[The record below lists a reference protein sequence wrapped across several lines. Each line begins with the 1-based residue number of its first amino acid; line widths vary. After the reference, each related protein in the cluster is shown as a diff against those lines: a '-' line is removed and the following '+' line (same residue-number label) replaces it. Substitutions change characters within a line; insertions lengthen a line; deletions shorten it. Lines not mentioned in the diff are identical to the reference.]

1 MIDNNEAERYI
12 IVVTT
17 ILTIQQECRGRS
29 PLTGFGAAHPG
40 DAEARPEKLLFN
52 YSAGVQRTKSFDGV
66 RGVPEKLLF
75 AAVGGMKEV
84 TE

>member
-17 ILTIQQECRGRS
+17 ILTIQQECTGLR
-29 PLTGFGAAHPG
+29 PVPGFGAAHPG
-40 DAEARPEKLLFN
+40 DAESASRKTLF
-52 YSAGVQRTKSFDGV
+52 
-66 RGVPEKLLF
+66 PLF

-84 TE
+84 AE